1 MLDTLRAFAR
11 ERLASDPG
19 AAALRARH
27 AAWVLDIASDVAAAR
42 SRPDEPAAV
51 RRFTTHI
58 AEVRRAHGWLCANGP
73 LEDLLRL
80 GLVCAELGYQ
90 QARGDLVRMADDAL
104 RAAGCD
110 PDATGSA
117 ADKRTALH
125 PLLPRLL
132 GQSAGSRWQHGDV
145 DGAERRCRRAI
156 ALADHLGDPL
166 LTREACEMIANTAQF
181 SGDLPRAAEFALR
194 SAELSRAA
202 GDDTTLV
209 MALTDMVII
218 AAYAGDDATAARYEA
233 EVTALAERMGSS
245 IARGWAAYAAGERR
259 AEIGSPDAAPFLERA
274 VVLAEEVEAAF
285 LAGVARHTLL
295 TTAVRAGDPAQALD
309 RFGPLL
315 DTWLGMGSWT
325 QLWIAVRALAE
336 ALSRLG
342 HHRDAAV
349 LLGAMRA
356 SPRATTAYGA
366 DSARVRAVA
375 DAAAAALGPEFERAI
390 AQGAALGDTG
400 AIALARSL
408 AGTAPAR
415 APA

>member
-1 MLDTLRAFAR
+1 
-11 ERLASDPG
+11 
-19 AAALRARH
+19 
-27 AAWVLDIASDVAAAR
+27 
-42 SRPDEPAAV
+42 
-51 RRFTTHI
+51 
-58 AEVRRAHGWLCANGP
+58 
-73 LEDLLRL
+73 
-80 GLVCAELGYQ
+80 
-90 QARGDLVRMADDAL
+90 
-104 RAAGCD
+104 
-110 PDATGSA
+110 
-117 ADKRTALH
+117 
-125 PLLPRLL
+125 
-132 GQSAGSRWQHGDV
+132 
-145 DGAERRCRRAI
+145 
-156 ALADHLGDPL
+156 
-166 LTREACEMIANTAQF
+166 MIANTAQF
-181 SGDLPRAAEFALR
+181 SGDLPRAAEYGLR

-209 MALTDMVII
+209 MALADLVII
-218 AAYAGDDATAARYEA
+218 AAYAGDDVTAARYEA

-259 AEIGSPDAAPFLERA
+259 AELGSPDAAPFLERA
-274 VVLAEEVEAAF
+274 VALGEEVEAAF

-295 TTAVRAGDPAQALD
+295 TTAARVGDPAQALD

-366 DSARVRAVA
+366 DSARVGAVA
-375 DAAAAALGPEFERAI
+375 DAAATALGPEFERAV

-408 AGTAPAR
+408 AGDTVPVPASS
-415 APA
+415 